1 MGKMVPEIPSRFRFL
16 SLWLMFLLCET
27 AAVFLLCVKRERA
40 LEKTGSVNDVTILSK
55 EMSAV
60 ASS

>member
-1 MGKMVPEIPSRFRFL
+1 
-16 SLWLMFLLCET
+16 MFLLCKT

-40 LEKTGSVNDVTILSK
+40 LEKTGSVNNVTILSK